1 MAQRAVSQNMS
12 KIKRL
17 MPAGHIGNIIHNG
30 DHIPAQGI
38 NLPGMFGAHFL
49 IGIMIK
55 AQRGNIGIDNPALF
69 LRIDQQHRR
78 GIGHKKAGKKAIVP
92 PLVAARAGMNRL
104 ILREQ
109 LHRFE

>member
-1 MAQRAVSQNMS
+1 MAQRTVSQNMS

-69 LRIDQQHRR
+69 LRIDQQHRC

-92 PLVAARAGMNRL
+92 PLVAAGAGMNRL